1 MMQPPPRAAA
11 YPPSPYG
18 SRPRTQSDD
27 AAEVYKRNAVN
38 KLVEMVHGDI
48 MAMRKSREAE
58 MEGLFSAQ
66 AVLRRRE
73 EEINKGLKQMHD
85 EKENLEQQLQ
95 LTVMNSDILDS
106 WVRENKEKTKNSGEI
121 DVDNAFECIDTLSK
135 QMLESSA
142 TDLAI
147 EDAVYALD
155 KAVQEGAVPFDQ
167 YLRNIRLLSREQFFH
182 RATAAKVRA
191 AQMHAQVASMAA
203 RAPHYGS

>member
-1 MMQPPPRAAA
+1 M
-11 YPPSPYG
+11 
-18 SRPRTQSDD
+18 
-27 AAEVYKRNAVN
+27 N

-48 MAMRKSREAE
+48 MGMRKAREVE

-73 EEINKGLKQMHD
+73 AEINKGLKGMHD

-95 LTVMNSDILDS
+95 LILMNTDILES
-106 WVRENKEKTKNSGEI
+106 WVRENKEKTKNSGEV
-121 DVDNAFECIDTLSK
+121 DVDKAFECIDVLSK
-135 QMLESSA
+135 QLLDSSA

-155 KAVQEGAVPFDQ
+155 KAVQEGAMPFDQ

-182 RATAAKVRA
+182 RATAAKVRG
-191 AQMHAQVASMAA
+191 AQMQAQVASMAA
-203 RAPHYGS
+203 RVQHSSHYGS